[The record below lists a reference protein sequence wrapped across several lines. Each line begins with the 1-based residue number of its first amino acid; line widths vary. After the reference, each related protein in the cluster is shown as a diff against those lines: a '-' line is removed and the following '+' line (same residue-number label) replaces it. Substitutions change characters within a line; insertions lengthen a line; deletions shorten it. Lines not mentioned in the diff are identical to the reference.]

1 MMNVLILLAAA
12 QATVVPAPA
21 PAVPIDWSVLAP
33 LPYVV
38 APQQSR
44 ALAGFVAGEI
54 AAGRCPIA
62 RPADGRYSVK
72 VEVATLVGA
81 DGVIRRTVPR
91 AINCPT
97 VEQYSAGL
105 VLSFAR
111 GNLHRATTD
120 QWYRATIVFDWN
132 G

>member
-1 MMNVLILLAAA
+1 MYALILIAAA
-12 QATVVPAPA
+12 QIIAPPVVPT
-21 PAVPIDWSVLAP
+21 DWSVLPPIPYLAP
-33 LPYVV
+33 
-38 APQQSR
+38 PQQSP
-44 ALAGFVAGEI
+44 AFASYVAGEV

-62 RPADGRYSVK
+62 RPADGRYVVK
-72 VEVATLVGA
+72 VEVAALVGA

-105 VLSFAR
+105 VISFAR
-111 GNLHRATTD
+111 RNLPPATTD

>member
-1 MMNVLILLAAA
+1 MNALFLIAAA
-12 QATVVPAPA
+12 ELAVA
-21 PAVPIDWSVLAP
+21 PAVPTDWSVLAP
-33 LPYVV
+33 MPYVS
-38 APQQSR
+38 APQQSP

-54 AAGRCPIA
+54 TAGRCAIA
-62 RPADGRYSVK
+62 RPADGRYVVK
-72 VEVATLVGA
+72 VDVATLVGA
-81 DGVIRRTVPR
+81 DGIVRRTVPR

-111 GNLHRATTD
+111 ANLQRATTD